1 MSLELWDI
9 VLSSVLNTSYVLQEG
24 PRISV
29 NCSIKQLDND
39 LDNVSDKVITVGIV
53 KTTHR
58 GNLLGIVITM
68 PTVITLSIT
77 L

>member
-1 MSLELWDI
+1 MSLELWDVI
-9 VLSSVLNTSYVLQEG
+9 LSSVLNTSYVLQEG

-29 NCSIKQLDND
+29 NCSIKQLDDD
-39 LDNVSDKVITVGIV
+39 LDNVSDKVMTVGIV

-58 GNLLGIVITM
+58 RNLLGIVIT
-68 PTVITLSIT
+68 VITLSLT

>member
-29 NCSIKQLDND
+29 NCSIKQLDNE
-39 LDNVSDKVITVGIV
+39 LDNVSGKVIV

-58 GNLLGIVITM
+58 RNLLGIVITM